1 MDSPMWQW
9 FAATIAVI
17 ALVLI
22 LAHGV
27 RFLLDRSRSSRGP
40 VTQVGAWRIAPDA
53 SVRAVRV
60 LGHVHLVYERG
71 RESMLLET
79 LDADRLPELGPAQST
94 SGPFELLRGRR
105 ASAGPVSKVARG

>member
-1 MDSPMWQW
+1 MESSAWQW

-22 LAHGV
+22 LAHGM
-27 RFLLDRSRSSRGP
+27 RFVFDRSRSARGP

-71 RESMLLET
+71 RESVLLET
-79 LDADRLPELGPAQST
+79 LDADRLSELGPAQPSP
-94 SGPFELLRGRR
+94 GPLDLLRARR
-105 ASAGPVSKVARG
+105 ASTGPVSRVARG

>member
-1 MDSPMWQW
+1 MESSAWQW

-27 RFLLDRSRSSRGP
+27 RFVLDRNRSTRGP

-60 LGHVHLVYERG
+60 LGNVHLVYERG

-79 LDADRLPELGPAQST
+79 LDADRLPELGPARST
-94 SGPFELLRGRR
+94 HGPLDLLRARR
-105 ASAGPVSKVARG
+105 TSTAPVSRVARG